1 MSPVKILQKRGQDKS
16 RKVRRG
22 WGKNFTRHLKGLSQ
36 GAILLPTLRICLSP
50 GNGDDFRAFIRLS

>member
-1 MSPVKILQKRGQDKS
+1 MNPVKMLQKRGQDKS

-36 GAILLPTLRICLSP
+36 GAILLPTLRVWLSY
-50 GNGDDFRAFIRLS
+50 GKGDDFRAFIRLS